1 MDQNLQQ
8 MTFDYSQIFMTLPQP
23 NSLVALETNKII
35 QNERI
40 LPGLTKVLK
49 ISEDFPQ
56 INVLETQ
63 EIEEKQF
70 FSYVFV
76 YEGTT
81 EKNTYS
87 NGSLNLIQDLTIHDP
102 PLAENLDAI
111 RREFLKKVF
120 ADFILKIP
128 VSEEGDSYN
137 LDLEAITEE
146 NFVFGKE
153 SQKTK
158 LGDKVIE

>member
-1 MDQNLQQ
+1 
-8 MTFDYSQIFMTLPQP
+8 MTLPQP
-23 NSLVALETNKII
+23 NSIVALETNKII

-56 INVLETQ
+56 INVLEPS

-81 EKNTYS
+81 EDNTGS
-87 NGSLNLIQDLTIHDP
+87 NGSLNLISDLTIYDP

-128 VSEEGDSYN
+128 VSEEGDGYN